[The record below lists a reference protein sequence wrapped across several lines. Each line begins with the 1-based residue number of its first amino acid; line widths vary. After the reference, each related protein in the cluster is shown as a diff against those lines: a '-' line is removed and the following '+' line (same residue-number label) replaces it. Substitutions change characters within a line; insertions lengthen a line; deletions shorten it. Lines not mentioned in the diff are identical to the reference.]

1 MNVLGQFQ
9 GNIPGQF
16 LDGFGDNFRDKFR
29 DNFRDSFEDNF
40 RNISETISGAIS
52 GTILRHFQ
60 GQLQEIFGTK
70 TPLIDLQYIFFLFFR
85 QEKTDISRKPF
96 PNSPG
101 LFI

>member
-40 RNISETISGAIS
+40 RNVSETISGAIS

-70 TPLIDLQYIFFLFFR
+70 TPLIDLQYIYFLFR